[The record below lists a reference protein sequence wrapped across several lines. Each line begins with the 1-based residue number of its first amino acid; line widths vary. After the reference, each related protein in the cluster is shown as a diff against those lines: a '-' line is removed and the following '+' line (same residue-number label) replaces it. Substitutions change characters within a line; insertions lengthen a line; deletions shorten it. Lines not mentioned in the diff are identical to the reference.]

1 MTVGARAPLLEYW
14 CREALRTSPGVEQA
28 MVDFVAVRTAR
39 CPTVLTAAQQR
50 NFASPYRLT
59 FQHGWHYDYLDVD
72 VIAAI
77 AAVLENRPAHREI
90 QRMLLAF
97 SVPPEGIDL
106 AYPPFYLWEPL
117 ERCYP
122 DVMVFEDLMQWAT
135 HRAPWP
141 VTSFCLICDATR
153 KVDLTLTARL
163 PTVEQSTPC
172 HNEPVRVTVNGQ
184 PTGVVAVGPRWGKEG
199 VRLHRQ
205 VLKEGIN
212 KVSLHW
218 PMPSITG
225 EAALAAASARLERGL
240 EADVHPIFGE
250 IFVLVAQP
258 C

>member
-1 MTVGARAPLLEYW
+1 
-14 CREALRTSPGVEQA
+14 

-50 NFASPYRLT
+50 NVASPYRLA
-59 FQHGWHYDYLDVD
+59 FQHGWHYD
-72 VIAAI
+72 
-77 AAVLENRPAHREI
+77 
-90 QRMLLAF
+90 RMLLAL

-122 DVMVFEDLMQWAT
+122 DVMVFEDLTQRAT

-184 PTGVVAVGPRWGKEG
+184 PTGVVGPRWGKEG
-199 VRLHRQ
+199 LRLHRR

-225 EAALAAASARLERGL
+225 EAALAAAIARLERGL